1 MSIVAPENGSTQD
14 VQRNVEFVNRP
25 RGLVFQSNI
34 TLKLLCQAIDE
45 TRPKTVPRRLLDRRP
60 PFSVHVSLNRCVFSS
75 TADVMSTR
83 PVALDNAPC
92 LAAFVHSSLSDILMG
107 RIASRLMSMSVS

>member
-45 TRPKTVPRRLLDRRP
+45 TRPKTVPRRLLDRR
-60 PFSVHVSLNRCVFSS
+60 
-75 TADVMSTR
+75 TALLGPCQLEPLRFFIDCRRDVDASGRVGQRT
-83 PVALDNAPC
+83 VL
-92 LAAFVHSSLSDILMG
+92 G
-107 RIASRLMSMSVS
+107 RIRA